1 MKPLFLLGWL
11 IAAGT
16 LTGCAGPRTAMPAP
30 YTVSITA
37 DTHINPDMEGR
48 PTPVQVRLLELKR
61 SHKFESLD
69 FYTLYDKDEA
79 TLGADLLAK
88 DQLTLQ
94 PGQKIKIIRKAN
106 VEARML
112 AVFVAFKD
120 VTKGT
125 WRAVTPLPPPKEL
138 GRFEILNPSFKTTF
152 VNIKIGPQTV
162 TARTTG
168 MEVPVPI
175 PGSGGLPQI
184 HGPSVPSTPSS
195 ISTPSVPFHIGS

>member
-1 MKPLFLLGWL
+1 MKSIFLLGGL
-11 IAAGT
+11 IAAAA

-79 TLGADLLAK
+79 TLGAELLSK

-106 VEARML
+106 VDARML
-112 AVFVAFKD
+112 GVFVAFKD
-120 VTKGT
+120 VTKGS

-138 GRFEILNPSFKTTF
+138 GRFEIFNPSFKTTF
-152 VNIKIGPQTV
+152 VDIKVGPQTV
-162 TARTTG
+162 TAHTTG

-184 HGPSVPSTPSS
+184 HGPSVPSTPSGV
-195 ISTPSVPFHIGS
+195 STPSVPFHIGS